1 MKMRFTTQ
9 NIIRVNDS
17 TTTYNFPKPLA
28 AVGMGRGEHRYEIL
42 ELFAGFDI
50 ETTTVKTPDGRHL
63 AFAYHFQVSIGTPRV
78 LNVYLF
84 RKWEHLLDFF
94 DALVSFYK
102 LGKHKH
108 ILLAVFNL
116 GFEFQFLRKRLE
128 WDSDEWAFFAK
139 EKYQPLKATYHGIEF
154 REVSTI
160 TGGNLA
166 QLAKDYCTTQ
176 KLVMIDE
183 NGVKHSDL
191 DYKKQRNS
199 QTPLDPKTEEQYCI
213 NDVVILSEFM
223 WYLFNNYIRPNRK
236 VPMTFTS
243 ILQDEIKQELKAHCV
258 KRDDRLHLKHGYS
271 YDEWLS
277 YINTLQPTEEQYTTY
292 FTYLFRGGYVHGNAL
307 YCGVDGLK
315 AKQIDIRS
323 DYPARMLYDY
333 YPVTPFE
340 PCKFSEALLKDKCVI
355 IHAVFDYVRAT
366 TQHTIESKNKIVS
379 YVNAVFDNG
388 RLISADFVELWLTEL
403 DLYILRLYY
412 RFESMVVYECYT
424 AKRGKLPRY
433 VTDVLQRHYKEKER
447 LKSLGLNE
455 TTEYTIAK
463 SRVNTN
469 FGLLCKKLRLEKTTY
484 SNDEEWHDDPVP
496 MDYTKEINKLILS
509 PFWGIYVTSHA
520 RKTLLELVYKLTAAG
535 CTVYYCDTDSLK
547 YKPSHKAEQIIKHY
561 NHSIYRHRK
570 NRKARSEFLKGLGE
584 FDKECVDK
592 KTGKHI
598 ATPFKMLGA
607 KRYLYIFEGKVKA
620 TVAGMP
626 KASINQ
632 IGSTPEEIMKHFNT
646 TGYQLTPAESG
657 KLTTSYTDEPYS
669 YNIDGEIMT
678 ELSGVAL
685 YEIPFTLSLS
695 KEYAA
700 YLNELQKINER
711 EDKYLE
717 HKENNQ
723 KV

>member
-1 MKMRFTTQ
+1 MKMRFTTK
-9 NIIRVNDS
+9 NIYHITGNEK
-17 TTTYNFPKPLA
+17 TYNLPKPLA
-28 AVGMGRGEHRYEIL
+28 AVGIGRGEHRYEIL

-50 ETTTVKTPDGRHL
+50 ETTTVKTPEGKHL

-84 RKWEHLLDFF
+84 RKWDHLLDFF

-102 LGKHKH
+102 LGPHKH
-108 ILLAVFNL
+108 MILSVFNL
-116 GFEFQFLRKRLE
+116 GFEFQFLRRRLE
-128 WDSDEWAFFAK
+128 WDEDEWAFFAK
-139 EKYQPLKATYHGIEF
+139 EKYQPLKATYKGIEF

-166 QLAKDYCTTQ
+166 QLAKDYCYTQ
-176 KLVMIDE
+176 KLV
-183 NGVKHSDL
+183 GDL
-191 DYKKQRNS
+191 DFKKLRNS
-199 QTPLDPKTEEQYCI
+199 TTPLDPKTEEQYCI

-223 WYLFNNYIRPNRK
+223 WYLFNEYIRPDRK

-243 ILQDEIKQELKAHCV
+243 ILQNEIKQELKEQC
-258 KRDDRLHLKHGYS
+258 KRRDDKLHLKHGYT
-271 YDEWLS
+271 YDEWLA
-277 YINTLQPTEEQYTTY
+277 YMYTLQPNEEQYGIY
-292 FTYLFRGGYVHGNAL
+292 FNYLFRGGYVHGNAL
-307 YCGVDGLK
+307 FCGVDGLL
-315 AKQIDIRS
+315 ARQVDIRS
-323 DYPARMLYDY
+323 DYPARMIYDY
-333 YPVTPFE
+333 YPVTPFK
-340 PCKFSEALLKDKCVI
+340 PCEFDESLLKSKCVI
-355 IHAVFDYVRAT
+355 LHVVFDYVRAT
-366 TQHTIESKNKIVS
+366 TQHTVESKNKVVS
-379 YVNAVFDNG
+379 YINAAWDNG

-403 DLYILRLYY
+403 DLSIFRLYY
-412 RFESMVVYECYT
+412 SYAGMTVYECYT

-433 VTDVLQRHYKEKER
+433 VTDVLLRHYKVKEQ
-447 LKSLGLNE
+447 LKSQGLNE

-469 FGLLCKKLRLEKTTY
+469 FGLLCKKIRLEKTTY
-484 SNDEEWHDDPVP
+484 NNAEEWHDDPVKV
-496 MDYTKEINKLILS
+496 DYNEEIKKSILS

-520 RKTLLELVYKLTAAG
+520 RKTLLELVFKLTKAG
-535 CTVYYCDTDSLK
+535 CTVYYCDTDSMK

-561 NHSIYRHRK
+561 NTSIYRHRK
-570 NRKARSEFLKGLGE
+570 NRHIRSEFTKGLGE
-584 FDKECVDK
+584 LDKECVDK
-592 KTGKHI
+592 KTGEHV

-607 KRYLYIFEGKVKA
+607 KRYLYIFNGKIKA

-632 IGSTPEEIMKHFNT
+632 IGGTPEEIMQKFNV
-646 TGYQLTPAESG
+646 TGYELTPEQSG

-700 YLNELQKINER
+700 YLNELQTINER
-711 EDKYLE
+711 EEKYLE
-717 HKENNQ
+717 YQKDYQ